1 MQLDG
6 MPQDAH
12 HCSIKPS
19 RDVISKEGGNML
31 NLIFLAG
38 LLIFA
43 VSSAYFYIAGTNKNG
58 LNSAFLVS
66 FVTLISYV
74 LMWQGG
80 LTVVTEAGQPIFWT
94 RWLFY
99 ALSCTL
105 LMVEIAQLNGIKG
118 GGLVQLVYLT
128 AIVMFTGF
136 LAARDLTAIRW
147 VHFVI
152 SSVAYVLLVIK
163 VLSVKA
169 PGSRWVSS
177 YIYFGWTVFPIVFVL
192 APTGL
197 GLIGAAVT
205 NLLYLLLDIYTKI
218 VFNIQLGRTGT

>member
-1 MQLDG
+1 
-6 MPQDAH
+6 
-12 HCSIKPS
+12 
-19 RDVISKEGGNML
+19 ML
-31 NLIFLAG
+31 NFIFVAG
-38 LLIFA
+38 LVIFA
-43 VSSAYFYIAGTNKNG
+43 LSSAYFYVTGKNKSG

-74 LMWQGG
+74 LMWQGE
-80 LTVVTEAGQPIFWT
+80 LTVVTAAGEPIYWT

-99 ALSCTL
+99 GASCTL
-105 LMVEIAQLNGIKG
+105 LMLEIAQLKKIQG
-118 GGLVQLVYLT
+118 GGRVQLLYLT

-147 VHFVI
+147 VHVAI
-152 SSVAYVLLVIK
+152 SSVAYILLVLK
-163 VLSVKA
+163 VLSVQTA
-169 PGSRWVSS
+169 GSRWTHN

-197 GLIGAAVT
+197 GLIGAAVA

-218 VFNIQLGRTGT
+218 VFNVQLSRAS

>member
-1 MQLDG
+1 
-6 MPQDAH
+6 
-12 HCSIKPS
+12 
-19 RDVISKEGGNML
+19 ML
-31 NLIFLAG
+31 NVIFVAG

-43 VSSAYFYIAGTNKNG
+43 VSSAYFYIAGRNKNG

-66 FVTLISYV
+66 FITLISYV

-105 LMVEIAQLNGIKG
+105 LMVEIAQLKKIQGD
-118 GGLVQLVYLT
+118 GLVELLYLT

-136 LAARDLTAIRW
+136 LAARDLSVIRW

-152 SSVAYVLLVIK
+152 SSVAYILLVVK

-169 PGSRWVSS
+169 SGSEWVSG
-177 YIYFGWTVFPIVFVL
+177 YIFFGWTVFPIVFLL

-218 VFNIQLGRTGT
+218 VFNIQLARASAKTPAA